1 MKNKKVAEMLDQIAD
16 LLEFHG
22 QVVFKINAYRKA
34 SRVIS
39 EMTEDLEQVWKQGRL
54 AEIPGVGKGL
64 QAHIDEFFK
73 TGDIRQRQ
81 ELLDQSPRELFDL
94 LAVQNFGP
102 KTAAL
107 AFREL
112 GVQSLADL
120 QQVIDDGRLAELP
133 GMGEK
138 RVANIRKGLQTLQ
151 TAGER
156 VSIGVATPLCQT
168 VMDYLREQS
177 EAQLGRLSPAGSLR
191 RGKESV
197 HDIDLVAET
206 ENGAN
211 LIQRFVSMPGVTRI
225 LGAGD
230 TKGSILFNDRIQI
243 DLRAVPPSS
252 YGAALQYFT
261 GSKEHNVRLREIA
274 RAAGYKIN
282 EYGIFQAE
290 KNVGGRREEEIY
302 EALGMSWIPPELRE
316 DRGEIESA
324 LQGKLPELITFED
337 MKAELHV
344 HSAYSDGQL
353 TLEEMARHVADMGY
367 DYMSF
372 CDHSQSAR
380 YANGMEIPR
389 LKEQMDAIRRLN
401 KKMAPFTVLCG
412 VEVDIRADGSLDYS
426 DEVLAE
432 LDFVVASIHSAFKT
446 DPTERTIQ
454 AMRNPY
460 VDVIGHPTGRLISRR
475 EGFAI
480 DLNRILQV
488 GAETGTALEINSYWD
503 RLDLG
508 DINARAAVQAG
519 VKLSINTDAHS
530 PEHLAMVHFGI
541 ATARRG
547 WVRKEDVINCLP
559 LSRFKKWQKRSRL

>member
-1 MKNKKVAEMLDQIAD
+1 MKNQKVAEVLDQIAD

-22 QVVFKINAYRKA
+22 HVVFKINAYRRA

-39 EMTEDLEQVWKQGRL
+39 EMSEDLEQVWKEGRL
-54 AEIPGVGKGL
+54 AEIPGIGKGL
-64 QAHIDEFFK
+64 QAHLDEYFK
-73 TGDIRQRQ
+73 TGDIRQRR

-94 LAVQNFGP
+94 LAVQHFGP
-102 KTAAL
+102 KSAAL

-120 QQVIDDGRLAELP
+120 QQVIDDGRLAKLP

-138 RVANIRKGLQTLQ
+138 RVDNIRKGLQTLQ
-151 TAGER
+151 TAGDR
-156 VSIGVATPLCQT
+156 VSIGVAVPLCQT

-177 EAQLGRLSPAGSLR
+177 GAQLGRLSPAGSLR

-206 ENGAN
+206 DNGAN
-211 LIQRFVSMPGVTRI
+211 LIQRFVAMPGVTRV

-230 TKGSILFNDRIQI
+230 TKASIVFNDRVQI
-243 DLRAVPPSS
+243 DLRAVPSAS

-282 EYGIFQAE
+282 EYGIFRAE
-290 KNVGGRREEEIY
+290 QSVGGRREEEIY
-302 EALGMSWIPPELRE
+302 ETLGMRWIPPELRE

-324 LQGKLPELITFED
+324 LQGGLPELITFKD

-344 HSAYSDGQL
+344 HSVYSDGQL
-353 TLEEMARHVADMGY
+353 TLEEMARHVAEMGY
-367 DYMSF
+367 AYMSF

-389 LKEQMDAIRRLN
+389 LQEQMEAIRRLN
-401 KKMAPFTVLCG
+401 KKMAPFKVLCG
-412 VEVDIRADGSLDYS
+412 VEVDIRADGSLDYP
-426 DEVLAE
+426 DRILAE

-480 DLNRILQV
+480 DLNRVLPV
-488 GAETGTALEINSYWD
+488 AAETGTALEINSYWD

-508 DINARAAVQAG
+508 DVNARAAVQAG

-530 PEHLAMVHFGI
+530 PEHLTMVHFGI

-547 WVRKEDVINCLP
+547 WVRKEDVINCMP
-559 LSRFKKWQKRSRL
+559 LSRFKRWQKRSRL